1 MDQSVRLMEANG
13 GYGGSSFTARQ
24 RKRMVV
30 CDRRGG
36 PHLKAVEFSHTD
48 ERPEN
53 IRFEVGSTPHV
64 AGFVSGGSS
73 VVGWSELTELSSEFP
88 N

>member
-1 MDQSVRLMEANG
+1 MDQSVRLMEANE

-30 CDRRGG
+30 CNHGG

-48 ERPEN
+48 ERSEN
-53 IRFEVGSTPHV
+53 IRFEVVLLSRSQGSYRVEAPW
-64 AGFVSGGSS
+64 S
-73 VVGWSELTELSSEFP
+73 VGPS
-88 N
+88 